1 MAGFKK
7 RNEKARELRGEMQNK
22 ARMTREE
29 LGGELLKG
37 IRAEQLDSTVR
48 DALTPKN
55 RVSRLSNVGANA
67 AAEKGVLKTEN
78 LIDKL
83 PPRWQ
88 RLLGAEVSVDE
99 WKLVDEAEVLDC
111 EIKPLDVSTIKFRNE
126 TKINAFFKSRVYD
139 DEDMMKLIVRAYTM
153 GVEDSNTM
161 NFGKEVSFSVVEK
174 MKSII
179 KSQRKIIDFLLCD
192 FSEKINPILHL
203 DPKEMVERITQYFIE
218 CDLTKRFYTVPGLA
232 FTIGFSTR
240 EELLEYVTSN
250 SESIHAYILRRA
262 LTYIES
268 ETVTDMM
275 YGGGLMTGHKI
286 NLATNFNYSD
296 AGKKGG
302 GEAAPAVVV
311 NNNSITMNGLPPK
324 PESIE
329 EWQEWYA
336 KEQAAKKIESSKESV
351 SGPVIDLL
359 PS

>member
-7 RNEKARELRGEMQNK
+7 RNEKAEELRKEAKKK

-48 DALTPKN
+48 DALTTKN
-55 RVSRLSNVGANA
+55 RISRLSNVGAKA
-67 AAEKGVLKTEN
+67 AVEKGVLKLEN
-78 LIDKL
+78 LGQKL

-88 RLLGAEVSVDE
+88 RLLGADLTVDD
-99 WKLVDEAEVLDC
+99 WKLVDEAEVMNC
-111 EIKPLDVSTIKFRNE
+111 EIKPLGVATVKFRNE
-126 TKINAFFKSRVYD
+126 TKIDKFFKSRVYD
-139 DEDMMKLIVRAYTM
+139 DEDMMKLIISAYTM
-153 GVEDSNTM
+153 GVEDSNDM
-161 NFGKEVSFSVVEK
+161 NFGTEASFSVIEK
-174 MKSII
+174 MKDVI
-179 KSQRKIIDFLLCD
+179 KSQRKIIEFLLGD
-192 FSEKINPILHL
+192 FEEKINPILHL
-203 DPKEMVERITQYFIE
+203 DPREMVDRITQYFIE
-218 CDLTKRFYTVPGLA
+218 CDITKRFYTVPGLA

-240 EELLEYVTSN
+240 EELLEYVTAN
-250 SESIHAYILRRA
+250 PESIHAYILRRA

-296 AGKKGG
+296 AGKKGSS
-302 GEAAPAVVV
+302 EPAPSVVV

-336 KEQAAKKIESSKESV
+336 KEQAAKKVLPSAESV
-351 SGPVIDLL
+351 GESVIDLL